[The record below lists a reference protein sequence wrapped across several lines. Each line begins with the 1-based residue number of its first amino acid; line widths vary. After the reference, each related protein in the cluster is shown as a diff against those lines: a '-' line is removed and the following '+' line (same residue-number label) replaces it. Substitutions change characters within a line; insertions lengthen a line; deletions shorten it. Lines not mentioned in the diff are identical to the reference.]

1 MLAVGGM
8 LVGLV
13 LLVFGRRLYWLFV
26 AGVGFLTGLELAPRL
41 FPDRSEWI
49 VLLTALGLALVGTL
63 LAILAQKFIIA
74 LVGLVAGG
82 GIGVLM
88 LRLLG
93 LEGDVLTWVV
103 YAVAGLLGALIV
115 LALFEWGLIVLSSL
129 AGATIIVVG
138 VQDWTGMSQMLAF
151 LAVIVLAIVG
161 AVIQAGFLGAPPRRQ
176 RPPPRA
182 R

>member
-1 MLAVGGM
+1 MLALGGM

-13 LLVFGRRLYWLFV
+13 LLLFGRRLYWLFV
-26 AGVGFLTGLELAPRL
+26 GGVGFLTGLELAPRL

-49 VLLTALGLALVGTL
+49 ILLTALCLALVGML

-129 AGATIIVVG
+129 AGATLIIVG
-138 VQDWTGMSQMLAF
+138 VQDWTGMSQTLTF
-151 LAVIVLAIVG
+151 LALVVLAIVG
-161 AVIQAGFLGAPPRRQ
+161 AVFQAGFLGAPPRRQ

>member
-1 MLAVGGM
+1 MLAVGGV
-8 LVGLV
+8 LVGVV
-13 LLVFGRRLYWLFV
+13 LLLFGRRLYWLFV

-49 VLLTALGLALVGTL
+49 VLLTALGLALIGTL
-63 LAILAQKFIIA
+63 LAIVAQKFLIA

-82 GIGVLM
+82 GVGVLM

-93 LEGDVLTWVV
+93 IEGDVLTWVV

-129 AGATIIVVG
+129 AGATLIVVSA
-138 VQDWTGMSQMLAF
+138 QDWIGLSQALAF
-151 LAVIVLAIVG
+151 IAVIVLAIVG
-161 AVIQAGFLGAPPRRQ
+161 AVVQAGLLGAPPRRR
-176 RPPPRA
+176 RPASRA
-182 R
+182 